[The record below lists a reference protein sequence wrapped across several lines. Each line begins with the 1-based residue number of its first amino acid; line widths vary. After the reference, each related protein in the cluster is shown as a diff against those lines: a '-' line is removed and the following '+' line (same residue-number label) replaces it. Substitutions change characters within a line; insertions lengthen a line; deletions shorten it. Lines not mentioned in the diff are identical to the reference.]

1 MSTDVDDFLM
11 HYGVKGM
18 KWGVTRS
25 QASLDRAA
33 GRAEKK
39 AAKKEAKANKTPS
52 AGKQRDMEIK
62 AARKR
67 IMEGKNLAHKFLL
80 ADSFGKPL
88 GGRRTVDLL
97 ARSSSEQDREIA
109 SRMTRGQQAAL
120 GLAVGAS
127 TLYLFSRGGIGR

>member
-11 HYGVKGM
+11 HFGVKGM

-25 QASLDRAA
+25 QASLDRAS

-62 AARKR
+62 AARSR
-67 IMEGKNLAHKFLL
+67 LNEGKNFLGRAMN

-88 GGRRTVDLL
+88 GGRQMLSL
-97 ARSSSEQDREIA
+97 MNPGKSEADIA
-109 SRMTRGQQAAL
+109 MAAKMTRGQKAAL
-120 GLAVGAS
+120 GVVAGLAVTGQILRLAK
-127 TLYLFSRGGIGR
+127 